1 MSLSQQQKSYIIICS
16 TKYDRRWYAMQSKFY
31 SKYQNFGF
39 AVARA
44 RKLRKMTQEQ
54 LADKMNV
61 SYETISRIENA
72 NTGFTGDML
81 FEISEALD
89 ISVEEIFKYA
99 QI

>member
-1 MSLSQQQKSYIIICS
+1 MD
-16 TKYDRRWYAMQSKFY
+16 TKFFE
-31 SKYQNFGF
+31 KYQNFGF

-44 RKLRKMTQEQ
+44 RKLRGMTQQQ

-72 NTGFTGDML
+72 ATGFTGDML
-81 FEISEALD
+81 FEIADALD
-89 ISVEEIFKYA
+89 VSVEEIFKYA